1 MSEDNWETTEFFS
14 SFPAAVSWFSWR
26 CKNDE
31 VMLSDQSKKKHVAC
45 FPVIAISHKLHGND
59 VAADDEI
66 SACFVL
72 YIVPCFVG
80 HCCLFCSFSDS
91 ASSCHALLRGITLVH
106 SLKAE
111 LSLSCL
117 ESNKQQR
124 LYFSSQTTVVLSQIP
139 YFSMAIYL
147 YVVIAPYIVD
157 SAW

>member
-1 MSEDNWETTEFFS
+1 MSSSPGIRKQLRTTEFFG
-14 SFPAAVSWFSWR
+14 SFPAPVSWFSWR
-26 CKNDE
+26 RKNDE
-31 VMLSDQSKKKHVAC
+31 AMLGNQSKKERVAC

-59 VAADDEI
+59 GAADDEI

-117 ESNKQQR
+117 ESNKQQS
-124 LYFSSQTTVVLSQIP
+124 LYFWSQTSVLRSHVDLLIKCSVV
-139 YFSMAIYL
+139 
-147 YVVIAPYIVD
+147 
-157 SAW
+157 AWRSTCM